1 MPQAYF
7 LQKQDLYG
15 RAYTPYNTAFVA
27 RKTTVQS
34 LSYGSDNVIQ
44 FGAVDYNTMGYNAS
58 NGYSNSTHRFTAPT
72 KGYYHFSVAF
82 MGNVADTGYVRTAIK
97 KNGGIHYGLT
107 YQSFQSNLYESITT
121 SCVIY
126 LEQNDYV
133 EVVSYI
139 TTTGF
144 NLDNT
149 GSFSGFLIG

>member
-15 RAYTPYNTAFVA
+15 RAYTPFNTAFVA
-27 RKTTVQS
+27 RKTTSQS
-34 LSYGSDNVIQ
+34 ISGGSDNVIQ
-44 FGAVDYNTMGYNAS
+44 FGTVDYNTMGYNAS

-82 MGNVADTGYVRTAIK
+82 MGSVGETGYIRTGIK
-97 KNGGIHYGLT
+97 KNGGTHYGLT
-107 YQSFQSNLYESITT
+107 YASYQNGLYESIAT

-139 TTTGF
+139 TGTTFG
-144 NLDNT
+144 LDNT